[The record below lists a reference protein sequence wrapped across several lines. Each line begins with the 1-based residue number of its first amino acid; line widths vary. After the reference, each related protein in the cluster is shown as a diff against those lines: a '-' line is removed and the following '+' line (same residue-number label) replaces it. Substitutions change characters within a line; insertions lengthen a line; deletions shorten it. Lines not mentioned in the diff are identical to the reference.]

1 MLRFPDTPTEVIEM
15 FIYWMF
21 HGYLDCPNPAD
32 RIALPYYLLSQT
44 TLIESQTLLFV
55 RLWIFADR
63 HFIPN
68 LQNLAMNCLEAYTQ
82 MSRPTPPTIQEVFER
97 TMPHSQ
103 LREFMVK
110 HVMRAYGFCKRVDIE
125 LAAPSLYRADAFNV
139 ISGIPDFME
148 HVAEI
153 REDRVQPPPP
163 HEAMGMDVRE
173 TERERLIEVERQR
186 K

>member
-21 HGYLDCPNPAD
+21 HGFLDFPDPAD
-32 RIALPYYLLSQT
+32 RIAFPYDLPSQT
-44 TLIESQTLLFV
+44 ILIESQTLLFV

-63 HFIPN
+63 HFIPR
-68 LQNLAMNCLEAYTQ
+68 LQNLAMSCLENYTH
-82 MSRPTPPTIQEVFER
+82 MSRPTPPTIQEVFEQ

-103 LREFMVK
+103 LREFMMK

-125 LAAPSLYRADAFNV
+125 LAAPSLYRADAVDV
-139 ISGIPDFME
+139 IRVIPDFME

-153 REDRVQPPPP
+153 REDRVQPPPA
-163 HEAMGMDVRE
+163 HEAMGIDVRE
-173 TERERLIEVERQR
+173 TEQERLIEGHR
-186 K
+186 